1 MNRQYPAGF
10 PPPKCYNALMDIYL
24 IDGNSYVYR
33 AYFAIRGLTDSK
45 GRPTNAIFGFTNMLL
60 KIIRDL
66 QPGGLA
72 ISFDT
77 PHKTERHRLYEA
89 YKAHRPGA
97 PDEMIE
103 QLPYIRKVIEAFR
116 VKLFEVP
123 GYEAD
128 DVIATLAA
136 RASRAGHNV
145 YIVTADKDMLQ
156 LIGERV
162 RVYDPIKNAVLGPEH
177 VMERFGV
184 PPDRVPEFMA
194 LVGDAADNIPGVKG
208 VGEKTA
214 KELFAQFKDLDELI
228 AHPER
233 IKRPRTRKLIE
244 ENIDSIKLSRQ
255 LAVIDRDVPV
265 EADVEDFLFSP
276 GTPDWHALA
285 ALFKEFEFTS
295 LMRYVPGE
303 AAPQKKYEV
312 VRSAE
317 RLKALLP
324 GLRAGFS
331 LRLFAEDAPSPA
343 DGSPSGEETV
353 AGASFYTGKDGGFYL
368 PFAHECDGAQM
379 KAEEALA
386 ILKPLFED
394 ELVPKAGH
402 NLKLEMVLLKKDKN
416 FGVELKGRELYDV
429 MIASHLINPL
439 REDHSLE
446 AIALEYLSIKK
457 KTLGELVGKGGRY
470 SDVPLEEAAGFACYE
485 AELVHTVKGVLFERL
500 RQEELARCYSDYE
513 IPLVSVLAGMEE
525 TGVKVDVGRLAELSG
540 ELDTQLEGIKKRIFF
555 LAGEEFN
562 INSPK
567 QLGHVLFDVLKL
579 TPGKKKKTG
588 YSTEVGVLEDL
599 AEEHELP
606 REILDWRA
614 LFKLKTTYVDVL
626 PGLVNP
632 RTGRIHATFNQA
644 VTATGRLSST
654 NPNLQNIPIR
664 GEWGRKIREAFV
676 PEEGFYIISADYSQI
691 ELRVLAHISGDETL
705 KRDFSLGADVHTM
718 TAAEI
723 FGLDPSKV
731 GPEHR
736 RVAKVVNFGVI
747 YGITPFGLSQA
758 TGKTPEEAARYIS
771 RYFERHTGVAAYMK
785 RVIEEAERTGYVR
798 TISGRKRPIP
808 ELRSRDRR
816 VRALGERFAMNSPI
830 QGSAADIIKKA
841 MISIWKA
848 EKRAA
853 SGSKRVTTRLMLQVH
868 DELVFES
875 PQEEAPRMTDIIKE
889 EMSRAADLSVPMLV
903 EAGYGR
909 NWAEAH

>member
-1 MNRQYPAGF
+1 
-10 PPPKCYNALMDIYL
+10 MDIYL

-33 AYFAIRGLTDSK
+33 AYYAIRGLRDSR

-66 QPGGLA
+66 RPGGLI

-103 QLPYIRKVIEAFR
+103 QLPYIRKIIDAFR

-136 RASRAGHNV
+136 RASKAGHSV

-156 LIGERV
+156 LIGDGV
-162 RVYDPIKNAVLGPEH
+162 RVYDPMKNQLLGPEH
-177 VMERFGV
+177 VIERFGV
-184 PPDRVPEFMA
+184 PPGRVPEFMA
-194 LVGDAADNIPGVKG
+194 LVGDAVDNIPGVKG
-208 VGEKTA
+208 IGEKTA
-214 KELFAQFKDLDELI
+214 KELFAGFRDLDELL
-228 AHPER
+228 AHTER
-233 IKRPRTRKLIE
+233 IKKPRIRKLIE
-244 ENIDSIKLSRQ
+244 ENTEVIKLSRQ
-255 LAVIDRDVPV
+255 LAVIDRDVPL
-265 EADVEDFLFSP
+265 ELETEDLSF
-276 GTPDWHALA
+276 GMREPDWHALA

-295 LMRYVPGE
+295 LMKYVPGE
-303 AAPQKKYEV
+303 TAPQRKYEV
-312 VRSAE
+312 VLQAE

-324 GLRAGFS
+324 ALKAGFS
-331 LRLFAEDAPSPA
+331 MRLFAERPQASAP
-343 DGSPSGEETV
+343 GEETL
-353 AGASFYTGKDGGFYL
+353 AGASFFTAEGDLGFYL
-368 PFAHECDGAQM
+368 PFAHEYEGAPGQM
-379 KAEEALA
+379 DAKEALGEV
-386 ILKPLFED
+386 LKPLFED
-394 ELVPKAGH
+394 ESVPKAGH
-402 NLKLEMVLLKKDKN
+402 NLKRDMVLLKAL
-416 FGVELKGRELYDV
+416 GVELKGRELYDV

-457 KTLGELVGKGGRY
+457 KTQGELAGKGGRY
-470 SDVPLEEAAGFACYE
+470 SSVPLEEAAGFACYE
-485 AELVHTVKGVLFERL
+485 AELVRTVKPVLFERL
-500 RQEELARCYSDYE
+500 GQEELGGCYSDYE

-525 TGVKVDVGRLAELSG
+525 TGVKVDAGRLAELSA
-540 ELDTQLEGIKKRIFF
+540 ELGGQLEGIKKRIFF
-555 LAGEEFN
+555 LAGCEFN
-562 INSPK
+562 INSPR

-588 YSTEVGVLEDL
+588 YSTEVGVLEEL
-599 AEEHELP
+599 AGEHELP
-606 REILDWRA
+606 REVLDWRA

-626 PGLVNP
+626 PTLVNP

-654 NPNLQNIPIR
+654 DPNLQNIPVR
-664 GEWGRKIREAFV
+664 GEWGRKIREAFI

-691 ELRVLAHISGDETL
+691 ELRVLAHISGDEAL
-705 KRDFSLGADVHTM
+705 IGQFKQGADVHTM

-723 FGLDPSKV
+723 FGLDPSQV

-736 RVAKVVNFGVI
+736 RVAKVVNFGII

-758 TGKTPEEAARYIS
+758 TGKTTGEAARYIA
-771 RYFERHTGVAAYMK
+771 RYFERHAGVAAYMK
-785 RVIEEAERTGYVR
+785 RAIEEAERNGYVR

-841 MISIWKA
+841 MINLWRAGKTA
-848 EKRAA
+848 EFSR
-853 SGSKRVTTRLMLQVH
+853 TRLILQVH

-875 PQEEAPRMTDIIKE
+875 PQSDSPRMTDIIKE
-889 EMSRAADLSVPMLV
+889 EMSRAAGLSVPVLV

>member
-1 MNRQYPAGF
+1 
-10 PPPKCYNALMDIYL
+10 MDIYL

-33 AYFAIRGLTDSK
+33 AYFAIRGLRDSK

-66 QPGGLA
+66 RPGGLA

-116 VKLFEVP
+116 VQLFEVP

-128 DVIATLAA
+128 DVIGTIAG

-156 LIGERV
+156 LIDGGV
-162 RVYDPIKNAVLGPEH
+162 RVYDPIKNQVLGPEY

-184 PPDRVPEFMA
+184 PPGRVPEFMA
-194 LVGDAADNIPGVKG
+194 LVGDAVDNIPGVKG
-208 VGEKTA
+208 IGEKTA
-214 KELFAQFKDLDELI
+214 KELFLEFKDLDELI
-228 AHPER
+228 AHTER
-233 IKRPRTRKLIE
+233 IKKPRTRKLIE
-244 ENIDSIKLSRQ
+244 ENMENLKLSRQ

-265 EADVEDFLFSP
+265 EADMEDLSFRLRE
-276 GTPDWHALA
+276 PDWHALA
-285 ALFKEFEFTS
+285 ALFKEFELTS
-295 LMRYVPGE
+295 LMKYVPGE

-312 VRSAE
+312 VLSAT

-331 LRLFAEDAPSPA
+331 MRFFPGRPLVLPVSPPGREA
-343 DGSPSGEETV
+343 IV
-353 AGASFYTGKDGGFYL
+353 GASFFPGNVDSEEKDGGFYL
-368 PFAHECDGAQM
+368 PFAHEYEGAPVQL
-379 KAEEALA
+379 KAEDALN
-386 ILKPLFED
+386 ILRPLLED
-394 ELVPKAGH
+394 EAVPKAGH
-402 NLKLEMVLLKKDKN
+402 NLKREMVLLKN
-416 FGVELKGRELYDV
+416 HGVELKGRQLHDV

-457 KTLGELVGKGGRY
+457 KTIRELTGKGGQY
-470 SDVPLEEAAGFACYE
+470 AAVPLEEAAGFACYE
-485 AELVHTVKGVLFERL
+485 AELVHTGKTILFERL
-500 RQEELARCYSDYE
+500 RQEELNGCYADYE
-513 IPLVSVLAGMEE
+513 MPLMGVLAGMEE
-525 TGVKVDVGRLAELSG
+525 TGVKVDTGRLAELSG
-540 ELDTQLEGIKKRIFF
+540 ELEAQLEGIKKRVFF
-555 LAGEEFN
+555 LAGGEFN

-588 YSTEVGVLEDL
+588 YSTEVGVLEEL
-599 AEEHELP
+599 SGEHELP
-606 REILDWRA
+606 REVLDWRA

-626 PGLVNP
+626 PTLVHQ

-654 NPNLQNIPIR
+654 NPNLQNIPVR
-664 GEWGRKIREAFV
+664 GEWGKKMREAFV
-676 PEEGFYIISADYSQI
+676 PEEGFSIISADYSQI

-705 KRDFSLGADVHTM
+705 KSEFARGADVHTM

-723 FGLDPSKV
+723 FGLDPSQV

-758 TGKTPEEAARYIS
+758 TGKSAEEASRYIS

-785 RVIEEAERTGYVR
+785 RTIEEAEKTGYVR
-798 TISGRKRPIP
+798 TVSGRKRPIP
-808 ELRSRDRR
+808 ELQSRDRR

-841 MISIWKA
+841 MINIWEALKPT
-848 EKRAA
+848 R
-853 SGSKRVTTRLMLQVH
+853 TRLILQVH

-875 PQEEAPRMTDIIKE
+875 PEDEAPRMTDIIKE
-889 EMSRAADLSVPMLV
+889 EMSRAAGMSVPVLV